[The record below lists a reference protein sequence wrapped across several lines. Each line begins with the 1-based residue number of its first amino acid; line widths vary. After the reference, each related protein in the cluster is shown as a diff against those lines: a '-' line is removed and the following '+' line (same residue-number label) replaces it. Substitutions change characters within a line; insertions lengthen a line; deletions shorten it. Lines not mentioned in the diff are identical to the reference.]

1 MSKPM
6 TRIAFSLLI
15 ALALMIAIYS
25 SVQGANATEQ
35 TANARASAGANFGI
49 SQTSMQEFNTY
60 DDLGEGDC
68 HHDSIINP
76 EDY

>member
-15 ALALMIAIYS
+15 ALALMVAIYS
-25 SVQGANATEQ
+25 SVQGANAAGQ
-35 TANARASAGANFGI
+35 TANARASANVNFGI
-49 SQTSMQEFNTY
+49 SQPSIQEFNTY

-68 HHDSIINP
+68 HHDSMINP